1 VVHPTFKAAW
11 KAMSFLDNE
20 NEWIECI
27 KEAAARA
34 TGIQLQQLFATILT
48 HCEVAEPKVAMGVG
62 LGGTL
67 KRYPAQAK
75 NKSKLSNIAVDCF
88 LEESIYFDKN
98 RETDE
103 TIRKVTKGLPSTC
116 DIEELRK

>member
-1 VVHPTFKAAW
+1 MKLH
-11 KAMSFLDNE
+11 
-20 NEWIECI
+20 
-27 KEAAARA
+27 
-34 TGIQLQQLFATILT
+34 FATILT
-48 HCEVAEPKVAMGVG
+48 HYEVTEPKLAMGVG
-62 LGGTL
+62 LGSTL

-103 TIRKVTKGLPSTC
+103 TIRKVTKGLPSTG

>member
-1 VVHPTFKAAW
+1 
-11 KAMSFLDNE
+11 MSFLDGD

-27 KEAAARA
+27 EEVAARA
-34 TGIQLQQLFATILT
+34 TRIQQQQLFATILT

-88 LEESIYFDKN
+88 SE
-98 RETDE
+98 
-103 TIRKVTKGLPSTC
+103 
-116 DIEELRK
+116 